1 MIEVTADAVRVAK
14 QTQTLRSNEEPDC
27 FPANALREAS
37 GKDEGFFLGLARRS
51 RRRSTHSPWCSRSR
65 PPRSGHLAARTA
77 ADQWPE

>member
-37 GKDEGFFLGLARRS
+37 GKDEGFFLGLR
-51 RRRSTHSPWCSRSR
+51 
-65 PPRSGHLAARTA
+65 
-77 ADQWPE
+77 